1 MGKLST
7 FTLFAK
13 DLGADDQTGL
23 VIRTHAHFET
33 ALRHYVESVV
43 AAPEHLPK
51 LPYDG
56 VLRLACA
63 LGFDTNHLAALRAL
77 GDLRNHFGHRHDATL
92 SEENVGKLLTAF
104 GPQYRPL
111 VIASYEELN
120 AGKQLPGPSTFQEL
134 PPYNKFV
141 TVAVCLRAVVEEE
154 FEKIGQKVPDDI

>member
-1 MGKLST
+1 MGKVSP

-13 DLGADDQTGL
+13 DLGAADQTGL
-23 VIRTHAHFET
+23 VIRTHAHFDT
-33 ALRHYVESVV
+33 AVRHYVESVV

-77 GDLRNHFGHRHDATL
+77 GDLRNHFGHRHDAMLT
-92 SEENVGKLLTAF
+92 EENVGKLLKAF
-104 GPQYRPL
+104 GPECRPL
-111 VIASYEELN
+111 VITSYEELN
-120 AGKQLPGPSTFQEL
+120 AGRKVPGPGTFQGL

-141 TVAVCLRAVVEEE
+141 IVAVCLRVVVEEE